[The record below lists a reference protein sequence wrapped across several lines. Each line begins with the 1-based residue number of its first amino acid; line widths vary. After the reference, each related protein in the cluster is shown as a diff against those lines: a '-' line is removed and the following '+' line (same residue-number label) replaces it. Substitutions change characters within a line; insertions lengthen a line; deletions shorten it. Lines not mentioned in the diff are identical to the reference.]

1 MIDVKG
7 EIALW
12 RAVLLRAL
20 EDAEGVGQ
28 CIPHGAGQKIRWE
41 ATTFLTAPSGSWAQ
55 ARRRVCDL
63 AQVEPEAF
71 ERLARARLVRREPA
85 PSVPKH
91 PLIVRRRA
99 A

>member
-1 MIDVKG
+1 MTDVRG

-20 EDAEGVGQ
+20 EDGEGVGQ
-28 CIPHGAGQKIRWE
+28 CIPHGAGQQVRSD
-41 ATTFLTAPSGSWAQ
+41 ATAFLTASSGSWAQ
-55 ARRRVCDL
+55 ARRRICDL

-71 ERLARARLVRREPA
+71 ERLACARLVQREAAPPA
-85 PSVPKH
+85 PKH